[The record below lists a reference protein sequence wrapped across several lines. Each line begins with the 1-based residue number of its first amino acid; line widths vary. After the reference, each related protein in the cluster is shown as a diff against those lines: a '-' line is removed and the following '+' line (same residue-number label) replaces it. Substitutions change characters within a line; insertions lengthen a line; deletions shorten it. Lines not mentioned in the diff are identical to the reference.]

1 LRGRAGWGVKAINA
15 FAIIMKKTNDL
26 FRSYELLVDKA
37 EAAFQGM
44 QKDHSSCIKCEPHC
58 SDCCHAIFGL
68 FLIEAGYLKEH
79 LDELTNEEKRAALLR
94 CEEAEKSLERLQ
106 KMLQAHEG
114 DPQMQAYIMSRERIP
129 CPLLNE
135 NQDCILYPYR
145 PITCRVYGIPT
156 KVQGKARVC
165 WKAEFKKDERYPVFD
180 LDGAYRDL
188 YFLSTELLKSAGKDD
203 PERASLLIS
212 VSKAITT
219 SLEDLTGC

>member
-1 LRGRAGWGVKAINA
+1 
-15 FAIIMKKTNDL
+15 MKKTNDL

-180 LDGAYRDL
+180 LDGVYRDL
-188 YFLSTELLKSAGKDD
+188 YLLSTELLKSAGKDD
-203 PERASLLIS
+203 PEKASLLFS

>member
-1 LRGRAGWGVKAINA
+1 
-15 FAIIMKKTNDL
+15 MKKTNDL
-26 FRSYELLVDKA
+26 FQSYELLVDKA
-37 EAAFQGM
+37 EAAFKEMKEG
-44 QKDHSSCIKCEPHC
+44 HVSCIKCEPHC

-79 LDELTNEEKRAALLR
+79 FDRLADEEKRAALLR
-94 CEEAEKSLERLQ
+94 CERAQESLERLQ
-106 KMLQAHEG
+106 NMLRAHEG

-135 NQDCILYPYR
+135 QQDCILYSHR

-156 KVQGKARVC
+156 KIQGKARVC

-180 LDGAYRDL
+180 LDGVYRDL
-188 YFLSTELLKSAGKDD
+188 YLLTTELLKSAGRDD
-203 PERASLLIS
+203 PEKASLLIS

-219 SLEDLTGC
+219 SLEDLAGC

>member
-1 LRGRAGWGVKAINA
+1 
-15 FAIIMKKTNDL
+15 MKQGNDL

-37 EAAFQGM
+37 EAAFQEM
-44 QKDHSSCIKCEPHC
+44 QKEHGACMKCEPYC

-68 FLIEAGYLKEH
+68 FLFEAGYLKEH
-79 LDELTNEEKRAALLR
+79 FDRLAHEEKGAALLR

-106 KMLQAHEG
+106 NMLQAHEG

-135 NQDCILYPYR
+135 HQECILYPHR

-156 KVQGKARVC
+156 RIQGKAHVC
-165 WKAEFKKDERYPVFD
+165 WKSEFKEGERYPVFD
-180 LDGAYRDL
+180 LDGVYRDL
-188 YFLSTELLKSAGKDD
+188 YFLSAELLRSAGRDD
-203 PERASLLIS
+203 LEKASLLIS

-219 SLEDLTGC
+219 PLEELLHQKLAGPAKAS

>member
-1 LRGRAGWGVKAINA
+1 
-15 FAIIMKKTNDL
+15 MKKANDL

-203 PERASLLIS
+203 PEKASLLFS

-219 SLEDLTGC
+219 SLEDLLRQKLAGPSKA

>member
-1 LRGRAGWGVKAINA
+1 
-15 FAIIMKKTNDL
+15 MKKANDL

-79 LDELTNEEKRAALLR
+79 FDELTNEEKRAALLR

-180 LDGAYRDL
+180 LDGVYRDL
-188 YFLSTELLKSAGKDD
+188 YLLSTELLKSAGKDD
-203 PERASLLIS
+203 PEKASLLFS

-219 SLEDLTGC
+219 SLEDLLRQKLAEPSKV

>member
-1 LRGRAGWGVKAINA
+1 
-15 FAIIMKKTNDL
+15 MKKTNDL

-37 EAAFQGM
+37 EASFQGM

-79 LDELTNEEKRAALLR
+79 FDELTNEEKRAALLR

-114 DPQMQAYIMSRERIP
+114 DFQMQAYIMSRERIP

-135 NQDCILYPYR
+135 NQDCILYSYR

-180 LDGAYRDL
+180 LDGVYRDL

-203 PERASLLIS
+203 PEKASLLFS

>member
-1 LRGRAGWGVKAINA
+1 
-15 FAIIMKKTNDL
+15 MKKANDL

-180 LDGAYRDL
+180 LDGVYRDL

-203 PERASLLIS
+203 LERASLLIS

>member
-1 LRGRAGWGVKAINA
+1 
-15 FAIIMKKTNDL
+15 MKKANDL

-180 LDGAYRDL
+180 LDGVYRDL

-203 PERASLLIS
+203 LERASLLIS

-219 SLEDLTGC
+219 SLEDLLRQKLEG

>member
-1 LRGRAGWGVKAINA
+1 
-15 FAIIMKKTNDL
+15 MKKANDL

-79 LDELTNEEKRAALLR
+79 FDELTNEEKRAALLR

-156 KVQGKARVC
+156 KIQGKARVC

-180 LDGAYRDL
+180 LDGVYRDL

-203 PERASLLIS
+203 PEKASLLIS

>member
-1 LRGRAGWGVKAINA
+1 
-15 FAIIMKKTNDL
+15 MKKTKDL
-26 FRSYELLVDKA
+26 FHSYELLADKA
-37 EAAFQGM
+37 EAAFQTM
-44 QKDHSSCIKCEPHC
+44 QKEHGSCMKCEPHC
-58 SDCCHAIFGL
+58 SDCCHAVFGL

-79 LDELTNEEKRAALLR
+79 FDRLTDEKKKAALLR
-94 CEEAEKSLERLQ
+94 CEQAEKSLERLQ
-106 KMLQAHEG
+106 NMLQAHEG

-135 NQDCILYPYR
+135 KQECILYSHR

-156 KVQGKARVC
+156 KVRGKARVC

-180 LDGAYRDL
+180 LDVAYRDL
-188 YFLSTELLKSAGKDD
+188 FFLSTELVKSAGKND

-219 SLEDLTGC
+219 PLEDLLLQRFAGPSKA

>member
-1 LRGRAGWGVKAINA
+1 
-15 FAIIMKKTNDL
+15 MKKANDL

-180 LDGAYRDL
+180 LDGVYRDL
-188 YFLSTELLKSAGKDD
+188 YLLSTELLKSAGKDD
-203 PERASLLIS
+203 PEKASLLFS

-219 SLEDLTGC
+219 SLEDLLRQKLEG

>member
-1 LRGRAGWGVKAINA
+1 
-15 FAIIMKKTNDL
+15 MKKANDR

-79 LDELTNEEKRAALLR
+79 FDELTNEEKRAALLR

-165 WKAEFKKDERYPVFD
+165 WKAEFKKDERYSVFD
-180 LDGAYRDL
+180 LDGVYRDL

-203 PERASLLIS
+203 PEKASLLFS

-219 SLEDLTGC
+219 SLEDLLRQKLEG